1 MELNE
6 VNLVNFSKEKRFKFY
21 KIFSQII
28 FWKFVNHFSVRV
40 IQRMLTC
47 LYKNTNFWNSKEGIL
62 DF

>member
-1 MELNE
+1 MDLNE

-28 FWKFVNHFSVRV
+28 FWKFVSHFSERV

-47 LYKNTNFWNSKEGIL
+47 LYKNTNF
-62 DF
+62 